1 MTVVSTR
8 VMLVAVGLIVVAC
21 GSLVGSGGRGDLRGR
36 TFLSTAVSEN
46 GQPKSLVQG
55 TRILVNFSADG
66 TKIGA
71 NAGCNHMGGDARV
84 ENGRLI
90 VGDMAQTLVGCDGR
104 RNEQD
109 AWVAKLLTDRPTIQ
123 LSGAELVIK
132 SATGEIRL
140 VDRKVADPDR
150 PLAGTLWTVE
160 STIDGQVASSIPFG
174 AVAHFTL
181 NPDGAFRGN
190 TGCNQMGGT
199 AVTTSTAIGFSG
211 VFTTKMAC
219 ESDRLRLEQAVLDVL
234 RDEVTYTVDAD
245 VLRLRHPSGKGLDL
259 RAER

>member
-1 MTVVSTR
+1 MSVRVVLAALG
-8 VMLVAVGLIVVAC
+8 LVLVAC
-21 GSLVGSGGRGDLRGR
+21 GSLAGSGGTTDLRGR
-36 TFLSTAVSEN
+36 TFLSTAVTEN
-46 GQPKSLVQG
+46 GRPKSLVQG

-90 VGDMAQTLVGCDGR
+90 VGDMASTLMGCDGG

-109 AWVAKLLTDRPTIQ
+109 AWVAKLLTERPTIVI
-123 LSGAELVIK
+123 SGAELVIT
-132 SATGEIRL
+132 SVTAEIRL

-150 PLAGTLWTVE
+150 PLTGTLWTVE
-160 STIDGQVASSIPFG
+160 TLIDGNAASSIPIG
-174 AVAHFTL
+174 AVAHFTI

-199 AVTTSTAIGFSG
+199 AVVTSTAIRFSG

-219 ESDRLRLEQAVLDVL
+219 EPDRMRLEQAVLDVL
-234 RDEVTYTVDAD
+234 RDEVTCRIDAD
-245 VLRLRHPSGKGLDL
+245 SLRLSHPSGRGLVL
-259 RAER
+259 RAR

>member
-1 MTVVSTR
+1 MSVRVS
-8 VMLVAVGLIVVAC
+8 LVGFAFLLVAC
-21 GSLVGSGGRGDLRGR
+21 GSVAGSGGATDLRGR
-36 TFLSTAVSEN
+36 TFLSTAVTEN
-46 GQPKSLVQG
+46 GQPKQLVAG
-55 TRILVNFSADG
+55 TRILVNFAADG

-84 ENGRLI
+84 ENGKLI
-90 VGDMAQTLVGCDGR
+90 VGELAQTLMGCDQG

-109 AWVAKLLTDRPTIQ
+109 AWVATLLTAKPTIQ

-132 SATGEIRL
+132 SATAEVRL

-160 STIDGQVASSIPFG
+160 SIIDGQVASSIPMR

-181 NPDGAFRGN
+181 NPDGAFSGN

-199 AVTTSTAIGFSG
+199 IVVSATTLRFSG

-219 ESDRLRLEQAVLDVL
+219 EPDRMRLEQAVLDVL
-234 RDEVTYTVDAD
+234 RDEVTYRIDAD
-245 VLRLRHPSGKGLDL
+245 ALHLSHPSGKGLVL
-259 RAER
+259 RAG

>member
-1 MTVVSTR
+1 MSVR
-8 VMLVAVGLIVVAC
+8 VALAALGFLLVAC
-21 GSLVGSGGRGDLRGR
+21 GSLAGSGGTTDLRGR
-36 TFLSTAVSEN
+36 TFLSTGVTEN

-55 TRILVNFSADG
+55 TRILLNFSADG

-84 ENGRLI
+84 DNGRLF
-90 VGDMAQTLVGCDGR
+90 VGDMASTMMGCDGG

-109 AWVAKLLTDRPTIQ
+109 AWVAKLLMDKPTIQ
-123 LSGAELVIK
+123 LTGAELVIK
-132 SATGEIRL
+132 SATAEVRL

-160 STIDGQVASSIPFG
+160 SLIDGQVASSIPLG
-174 AVAHFTL
+174 AVAHFTI
-181 NPDGAFRGN
+181 NPDGALRGN

-199 AVTTSTAIGFSG
+199 VVVTSTTLRFSG

-219 ESDRLRLEQAVLDVL
+219 EPDRMRLEQAVLDVL
-234 RDEVTYTVDAD
+234 RDDVSYTIDAD
-245 VLRLRHPSGKGLDL
+245 VLRLRHTSGKGLDL